1 MRFGISTHLLH
12 GERLGRP
19 HLVEIAAHG
28 FEAIELFATRSHFDY
43 RDQSAIEALDEWLDD
58 TRLQLHAIHA
68 PITESYIDGTWGPL
82 FSTAWSLREE
92 RARAIEEIQAALN
105 VARRIETGFLVVH
118 LGTPTGYASDRDN
131 HPTAAA
137 RSVTELHDLTSPLGL
152 QLALE
157 VIPNTLSTA
166 TALVDLLENESDRPG
181 LGVCLDFGH
190 AFLGGDVIDEIET
203 ASEYLVTT
211 HLHDNLGVT
220 DQHLVPF
227 DGRIDW
233 PTAMMTLQK
242 IGYDGALILEVAGGA
257 DWRDILTRA
266 ASAREKLERLYEG

>member
-1 MRFGISTHLLH
+1 MRFGISTHLFH
-12 GERLGRP
+12 HERLDRD
-19 HLVEIAAHG
+19 HLVEVAAHG
-28 FEAIELFATRSHFDY
+28 FDAIELFATRSHFDY
-43 RDQSAIEALDEWLDD
+43 RGRSAIDALGEWLDD

-68 PITESYIDGTWGPL
+68 PITDSHVDGTWGRV
-82 FSTAWSLREE
+82 FSTAWSVDQE
-92 RARAIEEIQAALN
+92 RARAIEETHAALN

-118 LGTPTGYASDRDN
+118 LGTPNSYAPDHDN
-131 HPTAAA
+131 DPRAAA
-137 RSVTELHDLTSPLGL
+137 RSVTELHALTHPLGL

-166 TALVDLLENESDRPG
+166 TALVDLLEAEGDRTG

-203 ASEYLVTT
+203 ASGYLVTT

-220 DQHLVPF
+220 DEHLVPF
-227 DGRIDW
+227 EGSIDW
-233 PTAMMTLQK
+233 PTAMMTMQK
-242 IGYDGALILEVAGGA
+242 IGYDGTLMLEVAGGA

-266 ASAREKLERLYEG
+266 FHARAKLERLYEG

>member
-1 MRFGISTHLLH
+1 MRFGISTYLLH
-12 GERLGRP
+12 GERLDRP

-28 FEAIELFATRSHFDY
+28 FDAIELFATRSHFDY
-43 RDQSAIEALDEWLDD
+43 RDQSAIEALGEWLDD

-68 PITESYIDGTWGPL
+68 PITESYIDGLWGPP
-82 FSTAWSLREE
+82 FSTAWSRREK

-105 VARRIETGFLVVH
+105 VARRIKTGFLVVH
-118 LGTPTGYASDRDN
+118 LGTPTSYASDLDN
-131 HPTAAA
+131 HPMAAA

-166 TALVDLLENESDRPG
+166 TALVDLLEDEADRPG

-190 AFLGGDVIDEIET
+190 AFIGGDVIDEIEM
-203 ASEYLVTT
+203 ASEHLVTT
-211 HLHDNLGVT
+211 HLHDNLGVA

-227 DGRIDW
+227 DGQIDW
-233 PTAMMTLQK
+233 PTAMMTLRK
-242 IGYDGALILEVAGGA
+242 IGYDGALMLEVAGGT
-257 DWRDILTRA
+257 DWRDVLARA
-266 ASAREKLERLYEG
+266 TSARKKLERLCEG